1 MTFWKQSYA
10 SASGAGGGSG
20 WSQPKEGQLK
30 KCDACPESSCLMT
43 SQGRCLIKA
52 RKCFGIGAEFCL
64 TLGVHP
70 KTWVQLGCYKTS
82 GALRRALKLAV
93 STVDYQSVTPE
104 MFAVTAEVAAFII
117 TAHHVPPSSSTSCR
131 ERRRSS
137 PWCKIGTIAI
147 GRTAAPLSCITT
159 DSVLVHQHC
168 LANGVWQGQR
178 SA

>member
-1 MTFWKQSYA
+1 
-10 SASGAGGGSG
+10 
-20 WSQPKEGQLK
+20 
-30 KCDACPESSCLMT
+30 MT

-52 RKCFGIGAEFCL
+52 RKCFGMGAEFCL

-82 GALRRALKLAV
+82 GALLRALKLAV

-159 DSVLVHQHC
+159 DSSCTETVRKHHLLLVPR
-168 LANGVWQGQR
+168 WR
-178 SA
+178 SPIPLYLTGGSGKRFSIPCPSLIT